1 MKVDAGAD
9 LIITQLFFDVD
20 VYMKY
25 VQDVN
30 DYGIKVPIL
39 PGLLPVQNYNS
50 FKRIINLC
58 KTTCPP
64 ELEESLEKVK
74 NDDEKVKEVGIYH
87 TTKMCMQL
95 LDNGVLGLHF
105 YTLNLEKSV
114 SEVLRRINLTSSP
127 KSREFPWKKNNH
139 PKRNSEN
146 VRPIFWKNNSK
157 SYLSKT
163 WYWDEYPNGIWGD
176 SRSPAF
182 GNISEHFVSFCKDY
196 LKDNKKSKQLKKM
209 WGDKLTSIDDVSRTF
224 INYIDGKINKLPWY
238 YCS

>member
-20 VYMKY
+20 MFIKY
-25 VQDVN
+25 VKDCVEF
-30 DYGIKVPIL
+30 GITIPIL
-39 PGLLPVQNYNS
+39 PGLLPIQNYNS
-50 FKRIINLC
+50 FKRILNLC
-58 KTTCPP
+58 KTTCPL
-64 ELEESLEKVK
+64 ELAESLEKVK
-74 NDDEKVKEVGIYH
+74 HDDEKVKELGIDH
-87 TTKMCMQL
+87 CTRMSFKL
-95 LDNGVLGLHF
+95 LENGFLGLHY

-114 SEVLRRINLTSSP
+114 CEVLRRLNLSSSP
-127 KSREFPWKKNNH
+127 KNRELPWKKNNH

-163 WYWDEYPNGIWGD
+163 WYWDEFPNGIWGD

-196 LKDNKKSKQLKKM
+196 LKDTKKYKQLKKL
-209 WGDKLTSIDDVSRTF
+209 WGEKLTNLDDVSKIF
-224 INYIDGKINKLPWY
+224 IDYIDGKITKLPW
-238 YCS
+238 